1 MGASDPVEEK
11 EKPIKPLDAQDIAF
25 LKHYGQGPYSSSIRK
40 AEEASDQMGEH
51 MHRINMPLKRRGQLR
66 SGLITSCNSLH
77 SSQTGD

>member
-40 AEEASDQMGEH
+40 AEEASCY
-51 MHRINMPLKRRGQLR
+51 LA
-66 SGLITSCNSLH
+66 CNV
-77 SSQTGD
+77 